1 MQGRRGQG
9 YGPWDRSS
17 GDEPHDD
24 RSGLNGTGKHR
35 SAPQRPPGMTRL
47 AQPPATPRVARPQRQ
62 SPRPKRSL
70 RRRLLIFSVILVA
83 GVVLVAVIVYGL
95 TNLLIGI
102 NTSAGA
108 ATTAAD
114 FLTNLKSANYDQAY
128 TDLDA
133 TITVT
138 LSHNEFTQLA
148 QADDHCYGTITDFNE
163 VSGSA
168 TVSADGNTQS
178 FVYDV
183 TRSKLSK
190 PYQLHLTLQKDSN
203 GDWDITGYGN
213 DLGPAPP
220 TCK

>member
-9 YGPWDRSS
+9 SGPWDRSS
-17 GDEPHDD
+17 DEPHDD

-35 SAPQRPPGMTRL
+35 SVPQRPPGMTRL
-47 AQPPATPRVARPQRQ
+47 AQPPATPRVARPQR
-62 SPRPKRSL
+62 RPSRPQKSL
-70 RRRLLIFSVILVA
+70 RRRLLIFSVII
-83 GVVLVAVIVYGL
+83 VVGIILVAVIVYGL

-114 FLTNLKSANYDQAY
+114 FLTNLKSADYDQAY

-133 TITVT
+133 TITVS
-138 LSHNEFTQLA
+138 LPLNEFKQLA
-148 QADDHCYGTITDFNE
+148 LADDHCYGAVTDFNE

-168 TVSADGNTQS
+168 TVSADGNTQG

-183 TRSKLSK
+183 TRSKLPK

-203 GDWDITGYGN
+203 GDWNITGYGK